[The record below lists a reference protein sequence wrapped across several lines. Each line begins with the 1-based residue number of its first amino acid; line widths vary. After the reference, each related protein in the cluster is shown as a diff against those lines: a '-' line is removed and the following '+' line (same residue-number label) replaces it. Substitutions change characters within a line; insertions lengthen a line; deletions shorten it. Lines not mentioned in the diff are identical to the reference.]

1 MLVCFDLGGVVVRIC
16 RDWREGCEAAGVP
29 SRPFTPDD
37 RHARDRARLIAALQR
52 GEVEDEEFHRRL
64 SDLFA
69 GLWSPEEISRI
80 DAAWLRSPYPGVLE
94 LIRDLGLAG
103 VETACLSNT
112 SRDHWNVLERLEEV
126 DALDHRHASHLLGV
140 VKPDDEIYAKFEAL
154 VDRGSE
160 EIVFFDDL
168 QDNIDAAN
176 RRGWHGVRVDH
187 RGDTARQMRT
197 ALEDVGIL

>member
-29 SRPFTPDD
+29 PRPFTPDGRHVQD
-37 RHARDRARLIAALQR
+37 RGRLIAALQR
-52 GEVEDEEFHRRL
+52 GDMNDGEFHRRL

-69 GLWSPEEISRI
+69 GLWSPEEIARV
-80 DAAWLRSPYPGVLE
+80 DAAWLGTPYPGVLE

-103 VETACLSNT
+103 IETACLSNT
-112 SRDHWNVLERLEEV
+112 SRDHWSVLERLEEV
-126 DALDHRHASHLLGV
+126 DALDHRHASHLLGLI
-140 VKPDDEIYAKFEAL
+140 KPDDAIYARFETL
-154 VDRGSE
+154 VGRPSE

-168 QDNIDAAN
+168 QDNIDAAT

-187 RGDTARQMRT
+187 RGDTALQMRT
-197 ALEDVGIL
+197 ALVDAGIL